1 MPGTTNKTG
10 NGHQIPAPV
19 LITAHA
25 NADFDALAA
34 MVAASKLYPDA
45 VLVFPGSQER
55 NLRNFFIESAT
66 YMFNFKQSKDIDFST
81 VRRLI
86 VVDTRQRSRIPHVE
100 AALDNPGLEIL
111 LYDHHPASDDDLPA
125 TLSVYEPWGATT
137 TIITLMLR
145 DKDIAVSEEEA
156 TLLGLGIFEDTG
168 SFSFASTTEH
178 DFQAAAWLK
187 TKGMD
192 LNAISELMTR
202 DLTTEQVSILSAM
215 LQSATTHDINGVSVV
230 MAEATIEHYVGDFA
244 LLAHKM
250 LDMENLKVLFALG
263 RMGDRV
269 HVVARSRL
277 PEVDVG
283 QICSS
288 LGGGGHAYAASV
300 SVKDRTLSQVKD
312 ELFALLFS
320 SVNKQKL
327 VRDHM
332 SAPAVTIDDASTITH
347 AEEVMNRYGLKAV
360 PIIKHEN
367 HSEVAGYLEYQTATR
382 AITHGLGN
390 MPVSVYMQRNIQTVH
405 PEDSLYPVMEIVV
418 SNRQRLVPVVDNG
431 AIIGVITRTDI
442 INTIVEEPAR
452 IPETLLPEK
461 RRERNVKSLLRERLP
476 ARLFSLLEVAG
487 NLGDSLGV
495 PVYTVGGFVRD
506 LLLNRSNLDLDLV
519 VESDGIAFARE
530 LARVLNGRVR
540 AHNKFKT
547 AVVIYKDDNG
557 TEERVDVATARLEY
571 YEYPAALPTV
581 ELSSIKMDLFRRDFT
596 INAQAIQLNKP
607 QFGRLIDF
615 FGAQRDMKDKMLRVL
630 HSLSFV
636 EDPTRILR
644 AIRFEKRFEFQIGPQ
659 TTRLIK
665 NALQLGLMDK
675 LSGSRI
681 FNEVDAILHEARPL
695 ACLRRMDEFGLLT
708 IIHPQLRLTPTKE
721 QVLEEL
727 ENVANWYRL
736 LYLADA
742 PEPWML
748 YFMGLLINATYP
760 EVKEVT
766 ARFHFT
772 KRQEDDLLMLR
783 ENIREGI
790 TLLNNWGR
798 HDRSMS
804 GLHRT
809 LSPIRVEGLLFI
821 MARTRV
827 DELRKSISHYLTH
840 LRGMKVD
847 ITGEDLRIMGAPPGP
862 AYGRILSRVLS
873 AKLDGAAPTRQMQ
886 LDMAQSLVREETAK
900 DADYLARRKTC
911 RGPEPDT
918 EPFHAVFSDDEPF
931 EERTEEFK
939 DGDGSNS
946 DSNPVPD
953 SSPDQ
958 SKEH

>member
-1 MPGTTNKTG
+1 MPSNSNNNG
-10 NGHQIPAPV
+10 NGQLIHAPV

-34 MVAASKLYPDA
+34 IVAASKLYPDA

-66 YMFNFKQSKDIDFST
+66 YMFNFKQAKDIDFSS
-81 VRRLI
+81 VRKLI
-86 VVDTRQRSRIPHVE
+86 VVDTRQRSRIPHVA
-100 AALDNPGLEIL
+100 AALDNPDLEIH
-111 LYDHHPASDDDLPA
+111 LYDHHPESDDDLPA
-125 TLSVYEPWGATT
+125 SLSVYQSWGATT

-145 DKDIAVSEEEA
+145 DKGISVSEEEA

-178 DFQAAAWLK
+178 DFAAAAWLK

-202 DLTTEQVSILSAM
+202 ELTTEQVSILSAL
-215 LQSATTHDINGVSVV
+215 LQSASTHDINGVSVV

-288 LGGGGHAYAASV
+288 LGGGGHPYAASV

-332 SAPAVTIDDASTITH
+332 SAPAVSIDDGSTIAK
-347 AEEVMNRYGLKAV
+347 AEEVMNRYGLKAI
-360 PIIKHEN
+360 PIIKKDN
-367 HSEVAGYLEYQTATR
+367 HFEVAGYLEYQTATR
-382 AITHGLGN
+382 AMTHGLGN
-390 MPVSVYMQRNIQTVH
+390 MPVSVYMQRSVQTVH
-405 PEDSLYPVMEIVV
+405 PDDSLYPVMEIVV
-418 SNRQRLVPVVDNG
+418 SNRQRLVPVVENG

-476 ARLFSLLEVAG
+476 SRLFTLLEVAG
-487 NLGDSLGV
+487 NLGDSLGI
-495 PVYTVGGFVRD
+495 PVYAVGGFVRD
-506 LLLNRSNLDLDLV
+506 LLLSRTNLDLDLV

-547 AVVIYKDDNG
+547 AVVIYKGENG
-557 TEERVDVATARLEY
+557 NQERVDVATARLEY

-581 ELSSIKMDLFRRDFT
+581 ELSSIKMDLYRRDFT
-596 INAQAIQLNKP
+596 INAQAIQLNKM

-615 FGAQRDMKDKMLRVL
+615 FGAQRDMKDRMLRVL

-644 AIRFEKRFEFQIGPQ
+644 AIRFEKRFDFQIGPQ

-675 LSGSRI
+675 LTGSRI
-681 FNEVDAILHEARPL
+681 FNEVDAILHEGRPL
-695 ACLRRMDEFGLLT
+695 ACLRRMEEFGILT
-708 IIHPQLRLTPTKE
+708 IIHPQLRLTQTKE
-721 QVLEEL
+721 QVLGEL
-727 ENVANWYRL
+727 ESVASWYRL
-736 LYLADA
+736 LYLSDV

-748 YFMGLLINATYP
+748 YLMGLLMNATYV
-760 EVKEVT
+760 EVKEVA
-766 ARFHFT
+766 ARFNLT
-772 KRQEDDLLMLR
+772 KRQEEDFLTLR

-790 TLLNNWGR
+790 TLLNTWGR
-798 HDRSMS
+798 HDRTMS
-804 GLHRT
+804 GLYRT
-809 LSPIRVEGLLFI
+809 LSPIGIEGLLFI
-821 MARTRV
+821 MARTKA

-840 LRGMKVD
+840 LRGMKID
-847 ITGEDLRIMGAPPGP
+847 ISGEDLRIMGAPPGP
-862 AYGRILSRVLS
+862 AYGRVLSRVLA
-873 AKLDGAAPTRQMQ
+873 AKLDGEVPTRQMQ
-886 LDMAQSLVREETAK
+886 LELAMSLILKETEK
-900 DADYLARRKTC
+900 DAEYFARRKVC
-911 RGPEPDT
+911 HIPAPDSN
-918 EPFHAVFSDDEPF
+918 PAHAVFSEDIPLEPAAGGS
-931 EERTEEFK
+931 
-939 DGDGSNS
+939 DGPAPEQNEPVIPPD
-946 DSNPVPD
+946 DSN
-953 SSPDQ
+953 
-958 SKEH
+958 